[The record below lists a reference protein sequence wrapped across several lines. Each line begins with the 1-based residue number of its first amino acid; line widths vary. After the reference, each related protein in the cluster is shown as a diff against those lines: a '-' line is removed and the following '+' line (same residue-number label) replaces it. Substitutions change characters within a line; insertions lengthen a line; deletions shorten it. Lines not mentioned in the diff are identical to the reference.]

1 MIISVLASTTK
12 VELDSEPNKPV
23 VPGVPVNIA
32 LTDFSPTLMFAG
44 IGIIPNAVPFSAV
57 VRIVV
62 ICVPTSVMVINWPST
77 GNPVLSINSTS
88 TSRSLPRST
97 RSFSVGCPC
106 MSKAGSMNL
115 ISVKPRVSNCVVEFE
130 PR

>member
-1 MIISVLASTTK
+1 MTISVLASTTK
-12 VELDSEPNKPV
+12 VELDSEPTKPV
-23 VPGVPVNIA
+23 VPGVPVKIA

-44 IGIIPNAVPFSAV
+44 IGIVPNAVPFSAV

-77 GNPVLSINSTS
+77 GNPVLSINNTS
-88 TSRSLPRST
+88 ISMSFPLSAL
-97 RSFSVGCPC
+97 SFSVGCPC
-106 MSKAGSMNL
+106 MSRAGSMNL
-115 ISVKPRVSNCVVEFE
+115 ISVKPRVSNCVVELE